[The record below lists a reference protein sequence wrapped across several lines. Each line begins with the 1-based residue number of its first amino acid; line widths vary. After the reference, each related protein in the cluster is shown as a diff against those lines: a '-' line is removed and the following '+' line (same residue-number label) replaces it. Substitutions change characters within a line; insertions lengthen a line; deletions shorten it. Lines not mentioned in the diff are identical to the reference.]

1 MLITKKSILS
11 GNVNQMHLNI
21 TQEQID
27 EWAAGSLIQNVFP
40 NLNGDEREFLM
51 TGVTPGEWDAAFP
64 LEDE

>member
-51 TGVTPGEWDAAFP
+51 TGVTPGEWDATFP